1 MEITVQPLDLEN
13 RGKKL
18 TFRYETEGF
27 YDTVLQKTPEGWAFS
42 FRLKPFSAPVEKC
55 FEDRLLSG
63 WLEEPSLFG
72 AFVDGTLASY
82 VETSHERWNNR
93 LRISNILVEA
103 PFRGMGV
110 GRALFEQAE
119 NRAREVKARAVV
131 LETQS
136 CNVPAI
142 RFYEKMGMGGIGC
155 DLLAYSNEDIS
166 RGEVGLEMGKPLTV

>member
-63 WLEEPSLFG
+63 WWRNPRYLAPSW
-72 AFVDGTLASY
+72 T
-82 VETSHERWNNR
+82 ERWPVMWKR
-93 LRISNILVEA
+93 AMSGGTTGFAYPTFLWKR
-103 PFRGMGV
+103 PF
-110 GRALFEQAE
+110 
-119 NRAREVKARAVV
+119 AVW
-131 LETQS
+131 
-136 CNVPAI
+136 A
-142 RFYEKMGMGGIGC
+142 
-155 DLLAYSNEDIS
+155 
-166 RGEVGLEMGKPLTV
+166 